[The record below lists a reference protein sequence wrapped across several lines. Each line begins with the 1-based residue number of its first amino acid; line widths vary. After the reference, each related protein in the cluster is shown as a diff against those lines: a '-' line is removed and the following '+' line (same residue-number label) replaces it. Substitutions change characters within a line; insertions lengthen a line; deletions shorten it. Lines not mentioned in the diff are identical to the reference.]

1 MRTDDVGLRR
11 SGARAEHRAPLD
23 GWRRAPDD
31 RRRRLAAARMR
42 REGDVTD
49 LRAALL
55 HPRCSPVGISRCRH
69 SPARTIPPISE
80 SAAPDTLTLRIQG
93 APRPRAA
100 ALPPIRSGCGQ
111 RGGVRLPENN
121 PITRNTPNITLKM
134 KNRTCAITT

>member
-11 SGARAEHRAPLD
+11 IGARADHRAPLD
-23 GWRRAPDD
+23 GCRRAPDD

-80 SAAPDTLTLRIQG
+80 SAAPDTLTRSEEHTSELQSLMRISY
-93 APRPRAA
+93 AVF
-100 ALPPIRSGCGQ
+100 CW
-111 RGGVRLPENN
+111 
-121 PITRNTPNITLKM
+121 
-134 KNRTCAITT
+134 